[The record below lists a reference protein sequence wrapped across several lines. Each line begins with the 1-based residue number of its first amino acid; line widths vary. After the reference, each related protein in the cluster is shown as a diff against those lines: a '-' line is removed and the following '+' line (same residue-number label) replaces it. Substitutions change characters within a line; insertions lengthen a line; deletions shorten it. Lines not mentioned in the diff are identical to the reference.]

1 MKSVLIFLIFF
12 VFSFGDEISNLRIAC
27 EKNGA
32 ACHALGVKMLN
43 GEGVALDL
51 TGAFANFQKGCTKK
65 FAPSCFSVGILLNN
79 GIGTK
84 VDKFRAFEMFE
95 KTCSGRVFIG
105 CEELAKAYILGDAVR
120 QNLKKS
126 IQIYKQNCEKNR
138 IYSSC
143 ETLSQMYLDG
153 NLTTQN
159 TQTGI
164 KYIQIACNG
173 GFSGSCAKLAQIY
186 ANGKYVASDL
196 EKVYFYLDKDCTN
209 GQSESCQNL
218 GLLYIQGGKDED
230 IKHAKEYFG
239 KSCDLKNAKGCESY
253 KFINEHGL

>member
-1 MKSVLIFLIFF
+1 
-12 VFSFGDEISNLRIAC
+12 
-27 EKNGA
+27 
-32 ACHALGVKMLN
+32 
-43 GEGVALDL
+43 
-51 TGAFANFQKGCTKK
+51 
-65 FAPSCFSVGILLNN
+65 
-79 GIGTK
+79 
-84 VDKFRAFEMFE
+84 
-95 KTCSGRVFIG
+95 
-105 CEELAKAYILGDAVR
+105 
-120 QNLKKS
+120 
-126 IQIYKQNCEKNR
+126 
-138 IYSSC
+138 
-143 ETLSQMYLDG
+143 MYLDG